1 MEVGGWRGWG
11 EARNRR
17 RDRGR
22 GCSEMA
28 PGRELKAAGG
38 GSGGPQLPAVPRRG
52 SPSPVP
58 GHPAPRWGPAGS
70 EYVGLIVY
78 KAKELFGV
86 KSGYLR

>member
-1 MEVGGWRGWG
+1 MEVGGWG

-38 GSGGPQLPAVPRRG
+38 GSGA
-52 SPSPVP
+52 
-58 GHPAPRWGPAGS
+58 PAPGCATPGEPLAGTGAPRALLG
-70 EYVGLIVY
+70 VCGLRVRG
-78 KAKELFGV
+78 AHCL
-86 KSGYLR
+86 